1 MRGLPSTTGDPGKSC
16 TGPAGN
22 AGRKPLLT
30 FALLVAVSLAVRL
43 YPAVTAVNLTPDAVE
58 YLDMARQ
65 DARGEFGAV
74 TLKRHYLDA
83 YPVTYPGN
91 GLRPPL
97 FPLAAGAVLAAGG
110 SVITVQAANALAA
123 SLAVGVWFLAFA
135 PLFSWRAAA
144 GGALAASF
152 SIWYWGSSV
161 IALTEPLSMLLAGL
175 TAWVVT
181 TGRWRTL
188 GGAAGLG
195 GLCALSFLTRRM
207 NGMLLPLV
215 LGLFGLEAWR
225 GTGSVTDRL
234 RFAGR
239 CLVLLFVWAAVLAPF
254 AVKNVRD
261 FGTPFYDPNT
271 AVFRGG
277 EETFDHYSA
286 SPPATFAEY
295 VRHKGVRPLAASVG
309 RAALKNLKASL
320 AGPGG
325 LGLLSLALPLV
336 VFYLFR
342 GSQPPGV
349 WFLVSLAV
357 LNFTAYSLVGFHG
370 YDDPRFIL
378 FTTFPLCPLCL
389 QALERWPW
397 IGSPVHPFVGAFG
410 GPSSRNTAGGSPART
425 RNHRRGALAPSPS
438 VSSPC
443 PEDAPAHR
451 IRKGPENR
459 RFAGEGKKPE
469 IRSAVVGLL
478 VAASVLQGVGVF
490 ALRIRKI
497 PTVILD
503 GTPVRVLPEALLR
516 YPPLEYDRL
525 FEEIGRRTAPGEIVA
540 TGMPWLVHFF
550 AGRPTALLPVD
561 LDLETLPAYLR
572 AYRVRTV
579 VLDPASMG
587 RERFGEYREL
597 LGDLARQDAG
607 EITETPPFVLYRAR

>member
-1 MRGLPSTTGDPGKSC
+1 MKGIPSTAGDPGKPFM
-16 TGPAGN
+16 GPAGN
-22 AGRKPLLT
+22 GGRKPLLT
-30 FALLVAVSLAVRL
+30 FALLVAVSFAVRL

-65 DARGEFGAV
+65 NARGEFGAV
-74 TLKRHYLDA
+74 SLKRHYLDA
-83 YPVTYPGN
+83 SPVVYSGN

-110 SVITVQAANALAA
+110 SVTTVQAANAFAA

-175 TAWVVT
+175 AAWVVT

-188 GGAAGLG
+188 RGAAGLG
-195 GLCALSFLTRRM
+195 ALCALAFLTRRM
-207 NGMLLPLV
+207 NGILLPLV

-225 GTGSVTDRL
+225 SGSLTDRL
-234 RFAGR
+234 RSAGR
-239 CLVLLFVWAAVLAPF
+239 CLLLLFVWAAVLAPF

-277 EETFDHYSA
+277 EETFDHYST

-295 VRHKGVRPLAASVG
+295 VRQKGVRHLAASVG
-309 RAALKNLKASL
+309 RAALQNLKASL

-325 LGLLSLALPLV
+325 LGLMSLALPLV
-336 VFYLFR
+336 VVSLFR
-342 GSQPPGV
+342 GHQPPGV
-349 WFLVSLAV
+349 WFLVSLAM

-389 QALERWPW
+389 QAVERWP
-397 IGSPVHPFVGAFG
+397 
-410 GPSSRNTAGGSPART
+410 
-425 RNHRRGALAPSPS
+425 
-438 VSSPC
+438 
-443 PEDAPAHR
+443 R
-451 IRKGPENR
+451 IRDR
-459 RFAGEGKKPE
+459 RFTVRGKRPE
-469 IRSAVVGLL
+469 IRSVVVSVL
-478 VAASVLQGVGVF
+478 VAASVLQGAGGF
-490 ALRIRKI
+490 ALRLRKI

-503 GTPVRVLPEALLR
+503 GTPVRVLPETLLR
-516 YPPLEYDRL
+516 YPPLDYDRL
-525 FEEIGRRTAPGEIVA
+525 FEEIGRRSPPGEIVT

-550 AGRPTALLPVD
+550 SGRPTALLPVD
-561 LDLETLPAYLR
+561 LNRETLPAFLR

-587 RERFGEYREL
+587 RERLGQYREL

-607 EITETPPFVLYRAR
+607 EITETPPFVLYRAK